1 MGLIDRIVRII
12 RSQIDSLVGKSEDPE
27 KLLEMTLMEMNEELI
42 QLRQSVAG
50 AIASQKRTEREYE
63 QAKSTADEWKKR
75 AMLALK
81 KGDERLAR
89 EALSRCMSYQETAS
103 AIEIQLKQQALV
115 VDDFKKN
122 TRALEIK
129 IADAKTKKDIY
140 IARVRS
146 AVASEKL
153 NHMLEAINGGSTSSA
168 FEKMEDRVL
177 ELEARSEAIAHIAG
191 NDDLE
196 EKFASLE
203 SGGQVPG
210 PDRES
215 SNPQM
220 QQSPT
225 MQRSNKGRAKL
236 SSPSRA
242 MDPIEGE
249 LEKLRSELDKS

>member
-42 QLRQSVAG
+42 QLRQSVAS

-63 QAKSTADEWKKR
+63 QAKSTADEWKRR
-75 AMLALK
+75 AMLALQ

-115 VDDFKKN
+115 VNDFKKN

-140 IARVRS
+140 IARARS

-153 NHMLEAINGGSTSSA
+153 NHMLEAINGGSA
-168 FEKMEDRVL
+168 FEKIEDRVI
-177 ELEARSEAIAHIAG
+177 ELEARSEAIAYIAG
-191 NDDLE
+191 DDLE

-203 SGGQVPG
+203 SEGQVPG
-210 PDRES
+210 PDRDT
-215 SNPQM
+215 SNPM

-225 MQRSNKGRAKL
+225 MQGGNKGKAKL

-249 LEKLRSELDKS
+249 LEKLRSQLDKS